1 MASILQVLICMG
13 LIKEEKSGK
22 KTWWKWLLGSLA
34 VIFMLLTGAALYL
47 SARWKP
53 LLSEKIKTGI
63 QEGSAGLYTLNF
75 KDIHLNLFTGT
86 ASLDELSLVPD
97 TAVFNRLK
105 AAGTAPIHVFQL
117 KVKKLQIN
125 HLGLI
130 NAYFKKNIHIN
141 SIVLDQP
148 SINMMHYQLKKKKK
162 DTASKTIY
170 QLLAKSLNSL
180 DIDAIRIVNAD
191 FDYIDGISQ
200 KPLHRIKKLNLNV
213 KDLLIDSLSQFDS
226 TRFYYT
232 KDISFEITG
241 YQSKDKLYL
250 RKVDTI
256 SGSAAKRN
264 ILIKGFKMTPLY
276 PDLEFSRMHKYGK
289 DRYDLDFDQ
298 ISFSGVD
305 FLRLNDERTFH
316 ANKIILGPAK
326 AGIFLNRELP
336 APPNLDKG
344 KNFPHLALRRL
355 AIPTL
360 VDTVKIDN
368 IDVAYTEYNPIS
380 QKRGTIYFQ
389 NLQGNIL
396 HVTNDSLSV
405 AKNNHAV
412 ANLTAMVMKKS
423 KINIKIDFSLT
434 DPKGAFHYSG
444 VVAPMHLPDLNVVSK
459 PLGLI
464 EIESGEMQKVDF
476 NIQANVLGSKGKVH
490 FYYTDL
496 KVKLLKEGEEG
507 AAPEKRGLLSFLANK
522 LLIIDANPSKGEAP
536 RTADVTFERSPAASF
551 FNLLWKGVFIGM
563 RESAG
568 LGIVPVKTP
577 EKAMEAIKDKKEE
590 RKEKRAER
598 QQKRAERKKNK
609 T

>member
-1 MASILQVLICMG
+1 ME
-13 LIKEEKSGK
+13 KDKSGK
-22 KTWWKWLLGSLA
+22 KTWWKWLLGSLGL
-34 VIFMLLTGAALYL
+34 ILMLIGGLALYF

-53 LLSEKIKTGI
+53 LLSEKIKAGI
-63 QEGSAGLYTLNF
+63 EQGSAGLYHLDF
-75 KDIHLNLFTGT
+75 KDIHLNLLTGT
-86 ASLDELSLVPD
+86 ASLDEVSLIPD
-97 TAVFNRLK
+97 TAVFNQLK
-105 AAGTAPIHVFQL
+105 AQGAAPIHIFQL
-117 KVKKLQIN
+117 KVKKVQVN
-125 HLGLI
+125 HLGLM

-148 SINMMHYQLKKKKK
+148 SINMLHYQLKKKKK
-162 DTASKTIY
+162 DTSSKTIY
-170 QLLAKSLNSL
+170 QLLSKSLKSL

-191 FDYIDGISQ
+191 FDYVDGLSS

-241 YQSKDKLYL
+241 YQSKDKMYL
-250 RKVDTI
+250 RKIDTI

-264 ILIKGFKMTPLY
+264 ILIKGFKMIPLY
-276 PDLEFSRMHKYGK
+276 PDLAFSRMHKYGK
-289 DRYDLDFDQ
+289 DRYNLDFNQ
-298 ISFSGVD
+298 ISFTGVD
-305 FLRLNDERTFH
+305 FLLLNDERIFH
-316 ANKIILGPAK
+316 AGKITLGPAK

-360 VDTVKIDN
+360 VDTLKIDN

-389 NLQGNIL
+389 NLTGNVL
-396 HVTNDSLSV
+396 NVTNDSLSV
-405 AKNNHAV
+405 VKNNHAI
-412 ANLTAMVMKKS
+412 ANLTALVMKKS

-434 DPKGAFHYSG
+434 DPNGAFHYSG
-444 VVAPMHLPDLNVVSK
+444 TVAPMHLPDLNVVSK

-476 NIQANVLGSKGKVH
+476 DIQANRAGSKGKVH

-496 KVKLLKEGEEG
+496 KVKLLKEGEDG

-522 LLIIDANPSKGEAP
+522 LLIIDSNPTKGEAP
-536 RTADVTFERSPAASF
+536 RTANVTFERSPAASF

-590 RKEKRAER
+590 RKEKRAAR

-609 T
+609 V

>member
-1 MASILQVLICMG
+1 ME
-13 LIKEEKSGK
+13 KDKSGK
-22 KTWWKWLLGSLA
+22 KTWWKWLLGSLGL
-34 VIFMLLTGAALYL
+34 ILMLIGGLALYF

-53 LLSEKIKTGI
+53 LLSEKIKAGI
-63 QEGSAGLYTLNF
+63 EQGSAGLYHLDF
-75 KDIHLNLFTGT
+75 KDIHLNLLTGT
-86 ASLDELSLVPD
+86 ASLDEVSLIPD
-97 TAVFNRLK
+97 TAVFNQLK
-105 AAGTAPIHVFQL
+105 AQGAAPIHIFQL
-117 KVKKLQIN
+117 KVKKVQVN
-125 HLGLI
+125 HLGLM

-148 SINMMHYQLKKKKK
+148 SINMLHYQLKKKKK
-162 DTASKTIY
+162 DTSSKTIY
-170 QLLAKSLNSL
+170 QLLSKSLKSL

-191 FDYIDGISQ
+191 FDYVDGLSS

-241 YQSKDKLYL
+241 YQSKDKMYL
-250 RKVDTI
+250 RKIDTI

-264 ILIKGFKMTPLY
+264 ILIKGFKMIPLY
-276 PDLEFSRMHKYGK
+276 PDLAFSRMHKYGK
-289 DRYDLDFDQ
+289 DRYNLDFNQ
-298 ISFSGVD
+298 ISFTGVD
-305 FLRLNDERTFH
+305 FLLLNDERIFH
-316 ANKIILGPAK
+316 AGKITLGPAK

-360 VDTVKIDN
+360 VDTLKIDN

-389 NLQGNIL
+389 NLTGNVL
-396 HVTNDSLSV
+396 NVTNDSLSV
-405 AKNNHAV
+405 VKNNHAI
-412 ANLTAMVMKKS
+412 ANLTALVMKKS

-434 DPKGAFHYSG
+434 DPNGAFHYSG
-444 VVAPMHLPDLNVVSK
+444 IVAPMHLPDLNVVSK

-476 NIQANVLGSKGKVH
+476 DIQANRAGSKGKVH

-496 KVKLLKEGEEG
+496 KVKLLKEGEDG

-522 LLIIDANPSKGEAP
+522 LLIIDSNPTKGEAP
-536 RTADVTFERSPAASF
+536 RTANVTFERSPAASF

-577 EKAMEAIKDKKEE
+577 EKAMEVIKDKKEE

>member
-1 MASILQVLICMG
+1 ME
-13 LIKEEKSGK
+13 KDKSGK
-22 KTWWKWLLGSLA
+22 KTWWKWLLGSLGL
-34 VIFMLLTGAALYL
+34 ILLLIGGLALYF

-53 LLSEKIKTGI
+53 LLSEKIKKGI
-63 QEGSAGLYTLNF
+63 EQGSAGLYHLDF
-75 KDIHLNLFTGT
+75 KDIHLNLLTGT
-86 ASLDELSLVPD
+86 ASLDEVSLVPD
-97 TAVFNRLK
+97 TAVFNQLK
-105 AAGTAPIHVFQL
+105 AQGAAPIHIFQL
-117 KVKKLQIN
+117 KVKKVQVN
-125 HLGLI
+125 HLGLM
-130 NAYFKKNIHIN
+130 NAYFKKTIHIN

-148 SINMMHYQLKKKKK
+148 SINMLHYQLKKKKK
-162 DTASKTIY
+162 DTSSKTIY
-170 QLLAKSLNSL
+170 QLLSKSLKSL

-191 FDYIDGISQ
+191 FDYVDGLSN
-200 KPLHRIKKLNLNV
+200 KKLHRIKKLNLNV
-213 KDLLIDSLSQFDS
+213 RDLLIDSLSQFDS
-226 TRFYYT
+226 SRFYYT

-241 YQSKDKLYL
+241 YQSKDKMYL
-250 RKVDTI
+250 RKIDTI

-276 PDLEFSRMHKYGK
+276 PDLTFSRMHKYGK

-298 ISFSGVD
+298 IRFTGVD
-305 FLRLNDERTFH
+305 FLLLNDERTFH
-316 ANKIILGPAK
+316 AHKITLGPAK

-360 VDTVKIDN
+360 VDTLKIDN

-389 NLQGNIL
+389 NLTGNVL
-396 HVTNDSLSV
+396 NVTNDSLSV
-405 AKNNHAV
+405 VKNNHAI
-412 ANLTAMVMKKS
+412 ANLTALVMKKS

-434 DPKGAFHYSG
+434 DPNGAFHYSG
-444 VVAPMHLPDLNVVSK
+444 AVAPMHLPDLNVVSK

-476 NIQANVLGSKGKVH
+476 DIQANRAGSKGKVH

-496 KVKLLKEGEEG
+496 KVKLLKEGEDG

-522 LLIIDANPSKGEAP
+522 LLIIDANPTKGKAP
-536 RTADVTFERSPAASF
+536 RTANVTFERSPAASF

-577 EKAMEAIKDKKEE
+577 EKAMEVIKDKKEE
-590 RKEKRAER
+590 RKEKREAR

>member
-1 MASILQVLICMG
+1 ME
-13 LIKEEKSGK
+13 KEKSVK
-22 KTWWKWLLGSLA
+22 KMWWKWLLGSLGL
-34 VIFMLLTGAALYL
+34 ILLLIGGLAIYF

-63 QEGSAGLYTLNF
+63 AQGSAGLYHLDF
-75 KDIHLNLFTGT
+75 KDIHLNLLTGT
-86 ASLDELSLVPD
+86 ASLDEVSLVPD

-105 AAGTAPIHVFQL
+105 AQGAAPIHIFQL
-117 KVKKLQIN
+117 KVKKVQVN
-125 HLGLI
+125 HLGLM
-130 NAYFKKNIHIN
+130 NAYFKKKIHIN

-148 SINMMHYQLKKKKK
+148 SINMLHYQLKKKKK
-162 DTASKTIY
+162 DTSSKTIY
-170 QLLAKSLNSL
+170 QLLSKSLKSL
-180 DIDAIRIVNAD
+180 DIDAIRVVNAD
-191 FDYIDGISQ
+191 FDYVDGLSN

-241 YQSKDKLYL
+241 YQSKDKMYL
-250 RKVDTI
+250 RKIDTI

-276 PDLEFSRMHKYGK
+276 PDLAFSRMHKYGK
-289 DRYDLDFDQ
+289 DRYDLDFDK
-298 ISFSGVD
+298 ISFTGVD
-305 FLRLNDERTFH
+305 FLLLNDERTFH
-316 ANKIILGPAK
+316 AGKITLGPAK

-360 VDTVKIDN
+360 VDTLKIDN

-389 NLQGNIL
+389 NLTGNVL
-396 HVTNDSLSV
+396 NVTNDSLSV
-405 AKNNHAV
+405 VKNNHAI
-412 ANLTAMVMKKS
+412 ANLTALVMKKS

-434 DPKGAFHYSG
+434 DPNGAFHYSG
-444 VVAPMHLPDLNVVSK
+444 AVAPMHLPDLNVVSK

-476 NIQANVLGSKGKVH
+476 DIQANRTGSKGKVH

-496 KVKLLKEGEEG
+496 KVKLLKEGEDG

-522 LLIIDANPSKGEAP
+522 LLIIDANPTKGEAP
-536 RTADVTFERSPAASF
+536 RTAHVTFERSPAASF

>member
-1 MASILQVLICMG
+1 M
-13 LIKEEKSGK
+13 KKDKSGK

-34 VIFMLLTGAALYL
+34 VIFMLFSGAALYL
-47 SARWKP
+47 SAKWKP

-75 KDIHLNLFTGT
+75 KDIHLNLLTGT

-97 TAVFNRLK
+97 TTVFNRLK
-105 AAGTAPIHVFQL
+105 AAGAAPIHVFQL

-130 NAYFKKNIHIN
+130 NAYFRKTIHIN

-191 FDYIDGISQ
+191 FDYIDGASQ
-200 KPLHRIKKLNLNV
+200 KPLHRIKKLNLNI

-232 KDISFEITG
+232 KDIAFEITG
-241 YQSKDKLYL
+241 YQSKDKMYL

-264 ILIKGFKMTPLY
+264 MLIKGFKMTPLY

-289 DRYDLDFDQ
+289 DRYDLDFEQ

-305 FLRLNDERTFH
+305 FFRLNDEGTFH
-316 ANKIILGPAK
+316 ANKITLGPAK

-360 VDTVKIDN
+360 VDTLKIDN

-434 DPKGAFHYSG
+434 DPTGAFHYSG

-476 NIQANVLGSKGKVH
+476 NIQANMLGSKGKVH

-522 LLIIDANPSKGEAP
+522 LLIIDANPTKGEAP
-536 RTADVTFERSPAASF
+536 RTANITFERSPAASF

-577 EKAMEAIKDKKEE
+577 EKAMEAIKSKKEE